1 MLLRCLHLKIR
12 ESSALVALD
21 MEMKHLENLI
31 KTPDFH
37 QLPEKQKNRSVA
49 PMTLN
54 QRLRAMLPRMNS
66 NGEFGRGMILPNG
79 DRVDSLVPEQCMP
92 SGHVRHRQQY
102 NSNLPNN
109 ILIVDCITA
118 LLILLFK

>member
-1 MLLRCLHLKIR
+1 
-12 ESSALVALD
+12 

-37 QLPEKQKNRSVA
+37 QLREKQKNRSVA

-54 QRLRAMLPRMNS
+54 QRLRALLPRMNS

-79 DRVDSLVPEQCMP
+79 DRVLQVLRKVKKVKIDKKCHKDGGWKYALNVSRCMM
-92 SGHVRHRQQY
+92 
-102 NSNLPNN
+102 
-109 ILIVDCITA
+109 
-118 LLILLFK
+118 